1 MAILDDITEQEVA
14 KNKAI
19 RGYIIRALARGNQNA
34 LLVRQLTNALV
45 ADGMIFSPD
54 ISDYLAD
61 GGYIEFSGKRVNA
74 YNVYRKDGV
83 VQLTKKGVDLVEGTI
98 EDPGVDV

>member
-34 LLVRQLTNALV
+34 LLVR
-45 ADGMIFSPD
+45 SPTR
-54 ISDYLAD
+54 SSRT
-61 GGYIEFSGKRVNA
+61 G
-74 YNVYRKDGV
+74 
-83 VQLTKKGVDLVEGTI
+83 
-98 EDPGVDV
+98 

>member
-1 MAILDDITEQEVA
+1 M
-14 KNKAI
+14 
-19 RGYIIRALARGNQNA
+19 
-34 LLVRQLTNALV
+34 
-45 ADGMIFSPD
+45 
-54 ISDYLAD
+54 D

>member
-1 MAILDDITEQEVA
+1 MWSC
-14 KNKAI
+14 
-19 RGYIIRALARGNQNA
+19 RPRAERSKEA

-54 ISDYLAD
+54 ISKYLDYLAD

>member
-1 MAILDDITEQEVA
+1 MAILDDIAEQEVA

-34 LLVRQLTNALV
+34 ILVRQLTNALV

-54 ISDYLAD
+54 ISKYLDYLAD
-61 GGYIEFSGKRVNA
+61 GGYIEFS
-74 YNVYRKDGV
+74 D
-83 VQLTKKGVDLVEGTI
+83 KKLHHRPP
-98 EDPGVDV
+98 PG